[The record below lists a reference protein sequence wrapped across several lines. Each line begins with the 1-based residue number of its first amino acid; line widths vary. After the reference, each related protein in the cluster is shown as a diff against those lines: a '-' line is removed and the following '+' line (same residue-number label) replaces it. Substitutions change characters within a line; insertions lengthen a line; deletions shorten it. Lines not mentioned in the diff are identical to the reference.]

1 MSIEFNTVI
10 HRYSTIAGVVPAF
23 VELYQG
29 ELALNL
35 ADGKLFTLSTS
46 NEVLDLTAMNSWF
59 SLATS
64 LSGYLLTYNLT
75 TGRYVPT
82 NPLDFLDGGQY

>member
-10 HRYSTIAGVVPAF
+10 HRYSTVAGTAPTF

-46 NEVLDLTAMNSWF
+46 NEVLDLTVMNSWF

-64 LSGYLLTYNLT
+64 LNGYLLTFDLT
-75 TGRYVPT
+75 TGRYVAT
-82 NPLDFLDGGQY
+82 DPLDFLDGGQY